1 MNLLNYHLQGLN
13 CITANYPN
21 VPELKKQRIRLFFLL
36 TTLSE
41 QCLGSNIYSVKTSL
55 IIDNATRADAGNY
68 VVNITFG
75 AINPD
80 IVEQII
86 NVVVGMCCSCTYMFI

>member
-13 CITANYPN
+13 CTTDNLPN
-21 VPELKKQRIRLFFLL
+21 VAEQKKQRIRLYFIL
-36 TTLSE
+36 TTLGE
-41 QCLGSNIYSVKTSL
+41 QCLGSNIYSVKTYL
-55 IIDNATRADAGNY
+55 IIDNATSADAGNY
-68 VVNITFG
+68 TVNITFG

-86 NVVVGMCCSCTYMFI
+86 NVIVGMCCTCMSI